1 MSSPPEG
8 KGSQTTEHGT
18 SLEGPPTAFKFFFF
32 YLVFGLRGGAIKGK
46 QAKSDHFS
54 C

>member
-1 MSSPPEG
+1 MSSPPED

-18 SLEGPPTAFKFFFF
+18 FLGGPPTAFTFFF
-32 YLVFGLRGGAIKGK
+32 YLVFGLRGGAKKGK
-46 QAKSDHFS
+46 QAKSDHSS